1 MTKEAIFEKISDII
15 KEQLHNTALEITL
28 ETTLQDDLA
37 VDSIAFMEFIINLE
51 DEFKLD
57 IPDEDVENM
66 QSIDE
71 IVNYLYHR
79 LTQ

>member
-57 IPDEDVENM
+57 IPDEDVENI

>member
-1 MTKEAIFEKISDII
+1 MIKDAIFEKISDII

-66 QSIDE
+66 HSMDE

>member
-15 KEQLHNTALEITL
+15 KKQLHNTALEITL